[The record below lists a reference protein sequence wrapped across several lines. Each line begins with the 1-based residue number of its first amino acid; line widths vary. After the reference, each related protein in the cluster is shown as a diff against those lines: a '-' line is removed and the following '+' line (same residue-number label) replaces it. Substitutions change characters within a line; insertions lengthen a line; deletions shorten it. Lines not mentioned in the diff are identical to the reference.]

1 MQKGIMSPEK
11 VMKQA
16 LNLMPGELR
25 EEIKNNLDN
34 TKSYTRLFVKIS
46 EEIDSMKV
54 KLPQFAALKNDILRI
69 NKQTHSK
76 ITDEIKYS
84 VPEAQST
91 LSVKDVERWLE
102 TAKKK
107 DQLIYYTGRT
117 LDHPKSVK
125 EEAVFRKVS
134 NLAMEYDNI
143 PFKNKKYQYRGS
155 VKGEWG
161 CNYKDIV
168 TLVQKKV
175 ANLQRDTVWDEDK
188 KKYIPGNI
196 ISYPIYNYIMI
207 KI

>member
-1 MQKGIMSPEK
+1 MMSSKE

-16 LNLMPGELR
+16 LDLMSGTLK
-25 EEIKNNLDN
+25 EEIKNNLEN
-34 TKSYTRLFVKIS
+34 PKSYTRIFVKIC

-54 KLPQFAALKNDILRI
+54 KIPKFTTLKNDILRI
-69 NKQTHSK
+69 NKESHSK
-76 ITDEIKYS
+76 ITEQIKYS
-84 VPEAQST
+84 IPEAQST
-91 LSVKDVERWLE
+91 LSVKDIERWLE
-102 TAKKK
+102 RAKKN

-125 EEAVFRKVS
+125 EEAVFRKAR
-134 NLAMEYDNI
+134 NLAMEYDNV

-155 VKGEWG
+155 IRGEWG
-161 CNYKDIV
+161 CNYKNII

-175 ANLQRDTVWDEDK
+175 ANLQRDMVWDEEK
-188 KKYIPGNI
+188 KSYISGNI

>member
-1 MQKGIMSPEK
+1 MQKE

-16 LNLMPGELR
+16 LELMPGELK
-25 EEIKNNLDN
+25 EEIKINLEN
-34 TKSYTRLFVKIS
+34 SKSYTRLFVKIV
-46 EEIDSMKV
+46 EEINNMKV
-54 KLPQFAALKNDILRI
+54 SLPKFTGLKNSILKI
-69 NKQTHSK
+69 NKEAHSK

-84 VPEAQST
+84 VPKTQST
-91 LSVKDVERWLE
+91 LSVKDIDHWLE
-102 TAKKK
+102 TAKKG

-125 EEAVFRKVS
+125 EESVFRKAQ
-134 NLAMEYDNI
+134 NLAMDYDSV

-155 VKGEWG
+155 IRGEWG
-161 CNYKDIV
+161 CNYKNII

-175 ANLQRDTVWDEDK
+175 AGLQRDKVWDEEK
-188 KKYIPGNI
+188 KKHVPGNI